1 MIQTA
6 YSHFAET
13 VLSPKPL
20 VRRGAIG
27 LLVAAGA
34 LLIALLIGIAGP
46 LLSLVLAAAL
56 VGGTLILMDTHWGY
70 VALVGVVFVLPFAS
84 LPFRLGFKPTF
95 LDAAL
100 GALVFV
106 WALKLVAG
114 GPGLSF
120 SSPARNTRVSQ
131 ARQFLISPIGLL
143 IALFMLMAVFSFI
156 FGMTHSRP
164 SSTVIRR
171 FGEILLGIGLFFVVI
186 NTVRTHR
193 ELEWVTRWLFLAAW
207 ASASIAVVF
216 YVIPEAWTV
225 RVLDMLV
232 RFDYPGG
239 FGALRWIE
247 DDPDGT
253 MRAIG
258 TAVDPNVLGGMMIL
272 AAAMVGP
279 QLISPRPLLPRWLI
293 VLLFA
298 TIVLSLYWTFSRS
311 ALFGMVAALSVP
323 AVLKYRRLL
332 PFGIVLG
339 LLLFLLP
346 QTQDYVAR
354 LLEGLAGE
362 DVATQMRFGEYKDA
376 LILIRRYPLFGVGF
390 SGVPD
395 IDIYLGVSMFYL
407 TVAENMGIFGLVIFL
422 TVITVFLGMF
432 IAAWRAGVASQREP
446 LLLGFGGAVLGALV
460 SGFADHYWF
469 NLTYPH
475 MTVLFWMFVGL
486 AVATILIDRESEGQP
501 GSSWTL
507 SPRAIRD
514 HRRRKTRNRN
524 V

>member
-13 VLSPKPL
+13 VLSTRPL
-20 VRRGAIG
+20 VRRGSIG
-27 LLVAAGA
+27 ILLAAGA
-34 LLIALLIGIAGP
+34 VSIAFLIGIAGP
-46 LLSLVLAAAL
+46 LLALVLAAAI
-56 VGGTLILMDTHWGY
+56 VGGTLILIDTHWGY
-70 VALVGVVFVLPFAS
+70 VALIGVVFVLPFAS

-114 GPGLSF
+114 GPGF
-120 SSPARNTRVSQ
+120 SLAPSARKGNIRR
-131 ARQFLISPIGLL
+131 ARAFLISPIGLL
-143 IALFMLMAVFSFI
+143 IGLFMLMAVFSFI
-156 FGMTHSRP
+156 YGMSHSRP
-164 SSTVIRR
+164 TSTVIRR

-193 ELEWVTRWLFLAAW
+193 ELAWVTRLLFLAAW
-207 ASASIAVVF
+207 TCASIAVVF
-216 YVIPEAWTV
+216 YLIPEAWTV
-225 RVLDMLV
+225 RALNMLV

-239 FGALRWIE
+239 SGALRWIE

-279 QLISPRPLLPRWLI
+279 QLISPRALFPRWLSI
-293 VLLFA
+293 PAFA
-298 TIVLSLYWTFSRS
+298 TIVLALYWTFSRS
-311 ALFGMVAALSVP
+311 ALFGMAAALSVP
-323 AVLKYRRLL
+323 AALKYRRLL
-332 PFGIVLG
+332 PIGIVLA

-354 LLEGLAGE
+354 LLEGLAGR

-376 LILIRRYPLFGVGF
+376 LILIGRYPLFGVGF

-407 TVAENMGIFGLVIFL
+407 TVAENMGIIGLLIFL
-422 TVITVFLGMF
+422 AVMTGFFGMF
-432 IAAWRAGVASQREP
+432 VAAWRAGVALEREP
-446 LLLGFGGAVLGALV
+446 LLLGFGGAILGALV

-486 AVATILIDRESEGQP
+486 AVATMNCEKRGVRSERKAVAL
-501 GSSWTL
+501 SSSLT
-507 SPRAIRD
+507 PRLENI
-514 HRRRKTRNRN
+514 
-524 V
+524 